1 MGTLFD
7 AVFATDRARAELV
20 NMSWTLRDANYAP
33 GDMRDLQAMYDVVFD
48 RFPDTTFVLA
58 AGNSGVEIADD
69 NFVPQSSAAP
79 NVLVVGGTQS
89 CEPEVAATFSN
100 HGAAVHVAAPG
111 VDVPVIRPEGMTGG
125 PYGDDGTSFAAPIV
139 TALGAV
145 LRSLA
150 PEMSGAEIARHI
162 RDHGAVGPGTMSGVR
177 ARFTEAILRLLMV
190 RQPSPGVLALIDM
203 DDTPGEP
210 DAPATILHRLCGGGD
225 LEVDGL
231 GSWDFQQDDL
241 EGATFVSDLGIYL
254 FMGTDEV
261 GLFGP
266 VEVDFADLG
275 QPVLLPAG
283 GDLVFTYGVTHMGTV
298 TQGAVTVVRCAI
310 TERQPFGDDSPVILE
325 LEVNGHGTLDVLEIE
340 AMASEARDFR
350 FSVVVPAWVMT
361 AGPLLEVLEDVCEN
375 GYGESAP

>member
-1 MGTLFD
+1 
-7 AVFATDRARAELV
+7 
-20 NMSWTLRDANYAP
+20 
-33 GDMRDLQAMYDVVFD
+33 
-48 RFPDTTFVLA
+48 
-58 AGNSGVEIADD
+58 
-69 NFVPQSSAAP
+69 
-79 NVLVVGGTQS
+79 
-89 CEPEVAATFSN
+89 
-100 HGAAVHVAAPG
+100 
-111 VDVPVIRPEGMTGG
+111 
-125 PYGDDGTSFAAPIV
+125 
-139 TALGAV
+139 
-145 LRSLA
+145 
-150 PEMSGAEIARHI
+150 
-162 RDHGAVGPGTMSGVR
+162 
-177 ARFTEAILRLLMV
+177 
-190 RQPSPGVLALIDM
+190 M